1 VPSFT
6 AVETRHAALCGWYWP
21 DVVSKADALTEIMLG
36 ILGYWRV
43 RADGSLSVGYID
55 TPSRGSVLNLP
66 YKAYGMSKPGIVA
79 TMTPRA
85 GTLMAWRRNYGPQ
98 NRSELAGAVD
108 NASAAIYGQAARFA
122 QAINPAVQRLYP
134 TAQLVTVNGNFW
146 QEADATVEAARQ
158 QGLLETE
165 RKRWQWSM
173 TVDPFLDLC
182 GNGLTLTDMARL
194 RASSALSLICVAQD
208 TQGTSRTTFDFWG

>member
-1 VPSFT
+1 
-6 AVETRHAALCGWYWP
+6 
-21 DVVSKADALTEIMLG
+21 
-36 ILGYWRV
+36 
-43 RADGSLSVGYID
+43 
-55 TPSRGSVLNLP
+55 
-66 YKAYGMSKPGIVA
+66 
-79 TMTPRA
+79 
-85 GTLMAWRRNYGPQ
+85 MAWRRNYGPQ

-134 TAQLVTVNGNFW
+134 TAQLITVNGNFW

-182 GNGLTLTDMARL
+182 GSGLTLTDMARL
-194 RASSALSLICVAQD
+194 RASTALSLICVAQD